1 MNLEFRH
8 CEERSDEAIHSFFAR
23 RDGLLRCARNDGL
36 AIVACF
42 KIESENCAAVRP
54 RFWWC
59 VDLSGSAKTTPDIR
73 YAEISP
79 AFAKATAGNLGCF
92 ARWDGNGL
100 PTEAAKQRRLAWPA
114 TQLLRK
120 PLKICGNSFVI
131 LDRTNAHTNSG
142 KS

>member
-1 MNLEFRH
+1 LSNHINLICRHGKSNPGIESYLNLEFRH

-42 KIESENCAAVRP
+42 KIESENCATVRP

-59 VDLSGSAKTTPDIR
+59 VDLSGSAKATPDIR

-79 AFAKATAGNLGCF
+79 ASPRLRQATWAVS
-92 ARWDGNGL
+92 RDGTVINRSC
-100 PTEAAKQRRLAWPA
+100 EAA
-114 TQLLRK
+114 
-120 PLKICGNSFVI
+120 
-131 LDRTNAHTNSG
+131 
-142 KS
+142 